1 MKILANFSRVIVGM
15 YLIFSG
21 FLKVVDPYGTALKL
35 KEYFEV
41 FATDLPALGGF
52 FEALSASSVTLSV
65 IFCCLELV
73 IGVALLF
80 GFRLRLTAWAA
91 LLLMTFFTFLTF
103 YSAYFNRVTDC
114 GCFGEFLKLKPWAS
128 FWKNVATMVLIVIL
142 FIYRKKFSNSGAG
155 TPAVLLAVIISA
167 GIGIYSLSYLPV
179 IDMLP
184 YAVGKSIPEQ
194 MKRPDVAPQIRY
206 EFLDKSTGESIQSE
220 EYLMDTLR
228 YTYKTS
234 TVLNEEAIKPL
245 ITDFSVV
252 DTSGAEALADV
263 LEGKVLVLILKS
275 TADIENLE
283 FKKYREVAAKAGK
296 MQIKPVI
303 LTPETGIETYLKAK
317 KLNYAYY
324 FADEKVLKTM
334 ARNNPVIYLMQ
345 DGLVLGKWSFNRLPS
360 DEKIKKLINNSTTVY
375 R

>member
-41 FATDLPALGGF
+41 FAIDLPVFEGFFAALG
-52 FEALSASSVTLSV
+52 ASSVTLSV

-80 GFRLRLTAWAA
+80 GFKLKWTAWVA
-91 LLLMTFFTFLTF
+91 LLLMSFFTFLTF

-114 GCFGEFLKLKPWAS
+114 GCFGEFMKLKPWAS
-128 FWKNVATMVLIVIL
+128 FWKNVATMVFIVII
-142 FIYRKKFSNSGAG
+142 FVYRKKFNNSGAG
-155 TPAVLLAVIISA
+155 TPAVLLATIIST
-167 GIGIYSLSYLPV
+167 GLGIYSLSYLPV
-179 IDMLP
+179 MDMLP

-194 MKRPDVAPQIRY
+194 MKRPDIAPVISY
-206 EFLDKSTGESIQSE
+206 EFLDKSSGKTVQSE

-228 YTYKTS
+228 YAYQASK
-234 TVLNEEAIKPL
+234 VLNEKELQPA

-252 DTSGAEALADV
+252 DTAGSEALPAV

-275 TADIENLE
+275 TDDIEDLD
-283 FKKYREVAAKAGK
+283 FKKYREVVSKVGRA
-296 MQIKPVI
+296 QVKPVI

-317 KLNYAYY
+317 KLNYPYY
-324 FADEKVLKTM
+324 FSDEKVLKTM
-334 ARNNPVIYLMQ
+334 ARNNPVIYLIR
-345 DGLVLGKWSFNRLPS
+345 DGVVLGKWSFNRQPS
-360 DEKIKKLINNSTTVY
+360 EAKIKKLINI
-375 R
+375 

>member
-41 FATDLPALGGF
+41 FAMDLPALEGF
-52 FEALSASSVTLSV
+52 FEALGASSVTLSV

-80 GFRLRLTAWAA
+80 GFKLRWTAWAA

-114 GCFGEFLKLKPWAS
+114 GCFGEFMKLKPWAS
-128 FWKNVATMVLIVIL
+128 FWKNAVTMVFIVIL
-142 FIYRKKFSNSGAG
+142 FAYRKNFLNSGAG
-155 TPAVLLAVIISA
+155 TPAVLLATIISI
-167 GIGIYSLSYLPV
+167 GLGIYSLSFLPV
-179 IDMLP
+179 MDMLP
-184 YAVGKSIPEQ
+184 YAVGKNIPEQ
-194 MKRPDVAPQIRY
+194 MKRPEIAPQIEY
-206 EFLDKSTGESIQSE
+206 EFLDKSTDETIVSE

-228 YTYKTS
+228 YTYRNS
-234 TVLNEEAIKPL
+234 RVLNEDMLKPV
-245 ITDFSVV
+245 ISDFSVV
-252 DTSGAEALADV
+252 DTGGTDALAAV

-275 TADIENLE
+275 TADIEDLD
-283 FKKYREVAAKAGK
+283 FKKFREVVSKVARN
-296 MQIKPVI
+296 QVKPVI
-303 LTPETGIETYLKAK
+303 LTSETDAGEYLKAK
-317 KLNYAYY
+317 KLNYPCY

-334 ARNNPVIYLMQ
+334 ARNNPVIYLMHN
-345 DGLVLGKWSFNRLPS
+345 GTVLGKWSFNRLPS
-360 DEKIKKLINNSTTVY
+360 DATIKKLINI
-375 R
+375 